1 MASSNKVSEEVF
13 TMLEIYKSSEEKV
26 LQKVD
31 EISKGCW
38 VNLYAPTEQEI
49 NRVAEETQIYVDF
62 IKDALDDEER
72 PRIEKDNGQVY
83 IIIDYPYITHDDA
96 GFPIYETI
104 PVGIVLTDECIIT
117 VSLKDTPI
125 LEVFKS
131 NKIKEF
137 YTFKKNRFAL
147 QILAIITSYFL
158 RYLKQINKRT
168 NEIERELHQSMKNK
182 ELYAF
187 LALEKSLVYFTTSLK
202 SNKVVLD
209 KILRF
214 SYIKMYEEDKDL
226 LEDVMIEKIQ
236 AIEMAETYSSILSGM
251 MDAFA
256 SIISNNLNIRMKF
269 LTSITI
275 ILSFPTMVAS
285 FYGMNVDLPFQNN
298 GRAFLI
304 TLGFAAFLTSI
315 TAFIFW
321 KKKYF

>member
-1 MASSNKVSEEVF
+1 
-13 TMLEIYKSSEEKV
+13 MLEIFKSNEAKILEKI
-26 LQKVD
+26 D
-31 EISKGCW
+31 TITKGCW
-38 VNLYAPTEQEI
+38 INMYAPTEEEI
-49 NRVAEETQIYVDF
+49 NRVANDAQIPVDL

-72 PRIEKDNGQVY
+72 PRIERDNDQVY
-83 IIIDYPYITHDDA
+83 IIVDYPYITHDDS

-104 PVGIVLTDECIIT
+104 PIGIVLTGDCILT

-125 LEVFKS
+125 LADFKS
-131 NKIKEF
+131 NKMKEF
-137 YTFKKNRFAL
+137 FTFKKTRFAL
-147 QILAIITSYFL
+147 QILFVISSYYL
-158 RYLKQINKRT
+158 RYLKLINKKT
-168 NEIERELHQSMKNK
+168 NEIEREIHQSMKNK

-214 SYIKMYEEDKDL
+214 NYLKMYEEDKDL
-226 LEDVMIEKIQ
+226 LEDVIIEKTQ
-236 AIEMAETYSSILSGM
+236 AIEMAETYRSILNGM
-251 MDAFA
+251 MNAFA
-256 SIISNNLNIRMKF
+256 SIISNNLNIVMKF

-285 FYGMNVDLPFQNN
+285 FYGMNVGIPFQHV
-298 GRAFLI
+298 AHSYMIPLLI
-304 TLGFAAFLTSI
+304 SGLLTGL

>member
-1 MASSNKVSEEVF
+1 
-13 TMLEIYKSSEEKV
+13 MLEIYKSTEAKVLEQVEKV
-26 LQKVD
+26 
-31 EISKGCW
+31 SKGCW
-38 VNLYAPTEQEI
+38 INMYAPTEDEI
-49 NRVAEETQIYVDF
+49 NRVASEANIYVDF
-62 IKDALDDEER
+62 IRDALDDEER
-72 PRIEKDNGQVY
+72 PRIEREDGQVY
-83 IIIDYPYITHDDA
+83 IIVDYPYITHDDA

-104 PVGIVLTDECIIT
+104 PIGIVLTDECIIT

-125 LEVFKS
+125 LEVFKN

-147 QILAIITSYFL
+147 QILAIITSYYL

-256 SIISNNLNIRMKF
+256 SIISNNVNIVMKF
-269 LTSITI
+269 LTSFTI
-275 ILSFPTMVAS
+275 ILSFPTIVFS
-285 FYGMNVDLPFQNN
+285 FYGMNVDLPLQHSPH
-298 GRAFLI
+298 AFWI
-304 TLGFAAFLTSI
+304 SI
-315 TAFIFW
+315 TVACVLSTLTALIFW

>member
-1 MASSNKVSEEVF
+1 
-13 TMLEIYKSSEEKV
+13 MLEIYKSTETKV
-26 LQKVD
+26 LEQVD
-31 EISKGCW
+31 NISKGCW
-38 VNLYAPTEQEI
+38 INMYAPTEEEI
-49 NRVAEETQIYVDF
+49 NKVASEANIYVDF
-62 IKDALDDEER
+62 IRDALDDEER
-72 PRIEKDNGQVY
+72 PRIEREDGQVY
-83 IIIDYPYITHDDA
+83 IIVDYPYITHDDA

-104 PVGIVLTDECIIT
+104 PIGIVLTDEFIIT

-125 LEVFKS
+125 LEVFKN

-137 YTFKKNRFAL
+137 FTFKKNRFAL
-147 QILAIITSYFL
+147 QILAIITSYYL

-256 SIISNNLNIRMKF
+256 SIISNNVNIVMKF
-269 LTSITI
+269 LTSFTI
-275 ILSFPTMVAS
+275 ILSFPTIVFS
-285 FYGMNVDLPFQNN
+285 FYGMNVDLPFQNSPH
-298 GRAFLI
+298 AFWI
-304 TLGFAAFLTSI
+304 SI
-315 TAFIFW
+315 TVACVLSLLTALIFW

>member
-1 MASSNKVSEEVF
+1 
-13 TMLEIYKSSEEKV
+13 MLEIFKSNEERQIEAV
-26 LQKVD
+26 S

-38 VNLYAPTEQEI
+38 VNMVLPTEAEI
-49 NRVAEETQIYVDF
+49 ARVAGETGIAVDF
-62 IKDALDDEER
+62 ITDALDDEER
-72 PRIEKDNGQVY
+72 PRVEKEDGNVY
-83 IIIDYPYITHDDA
+83 IIVDYPYITHDDS

-104 PVGIVLTDECIIT
+104 PVGIVLTSSCIVT
-117 VSLKDTPI
+117 VSLKETPV
-125 LEVFKS
+125 LNEFKN
-131 NKIKEF
+131 NKVKEF
-137 YTFKKNRFAL
+137 FTYKKTRFAL
-147 QILAIITSYFL
+147 QILYVISIYYL
-158 RYLKQINKRT
+158 RYLKQINKKT

-202 SNKVVLD
+202 SNKVVLA
-209 KILRF
+209 KIMRF
-214 SYIKMYEEDKDL
+214 NYLKMYDEDKDL
-226 LEDVMIEKIQ
+226 LEDVIIENTQ

-256 SIISNNLNIRMKF
+256 SIISNNLNMVMKF

-285 FYGMNVDLPFQNN
+285 FFGMNVDLPYQQHPM
-298 GRAFLI
+298 AFF
-304 TLGFAAFLTSI
+304 FALSLAILLAAL

>member
-1 MASSNKVSEEVF
+1 
-13 TMLEIYKSSEEKV
+13 MLEIYKSTNEKV
-26 LQKVD
+26 LEKVD
-31 EISKGCW
+31 QISKGCW
-38 VNLYAPTEQEI
+38 IHMYAPTEQEI
-49 NRVAEETQIYVDF
+49 NRVADEAQIYVDF

-72 PRIEKDNGQVY
+72 PRIEREDGQVY
-83 IIIDYPYITHDDA
+83 IIVDYPYIAHDDS

-104 PVGIVLTDECIIT
+104 PIGIVLTEECIIT

-125 LEVFKS
+125 LEVFKN

-137 YTFKKNRFAL
+137 FTFKKNRFAL
-147 QILAIITSYFL
+147 QILAIITSYYL

-168 NEIERELHQSMKNK
+168 NDIERELHQSMKNK
-182 ELYAF
+182 ELYAL
-187 LALEKSLVYFTTSLK
+187 LALEKSLVYFMTSLK

-226 LEDVMIEKIQ
+226 LEDVMIEKVQ

-285 FYGMNVDLPFQNN
+285 FYGMNVNLPFQEN
-298 GRAFLI
+298 GHAFLI
-304 TLGFAAFLTSI
+304 TLLFAGLLTGV

>member
-1 MASSNKVSEEVF
+1 
-13 TMLEIYKSSEEKV
+13 MLEIYKSTETKALEKV
-26 LQKVD
+26 N

-38 VNLYAPTEQEI
+38 VHMFAPTEEEI
-49 NRVAEETQIYVDF
+49 NRVAQETKIYVDF
-62 IKDALDDEER
+62 IKDSLDDEER
-72 PRIEKDNGQVY
+72 PRIEREDGQVY
-83 IIIDYPYITHDDA
+83 IIVDYPYITHDES

-104 PVGIVLTDECIIT
+104 PIGIVLTEDCIIT

-125 LEVFKS
+125 LEVFKN

-147 QILAIITSYFL
+147 QILAIITSYYL

-182 ELYAF
+182 QLYAF

-256 SIISNNLNIRMKF
+256 SIISNNVNIVMKF
-269 LTSITI
+269 LTSFTI
-275 ILSFPTMVAS
+275 ILSFPTIVFS
-285 FYGMNVDLPFQNN
+285 FYGMNVDLPLQQNPH
-298 GRAFLI
+298 AFWI
-304 TLGFAAFLTSI
+304 SI
-315 TAFIFW
+315 AIACGLSFFTALIFW